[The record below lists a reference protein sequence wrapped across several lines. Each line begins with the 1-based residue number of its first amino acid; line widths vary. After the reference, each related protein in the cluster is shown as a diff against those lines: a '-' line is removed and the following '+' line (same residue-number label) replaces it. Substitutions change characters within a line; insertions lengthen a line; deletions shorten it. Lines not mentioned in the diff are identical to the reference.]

1 LQIPKSDVT
10 DALMCEYKYLCPF
23 GSTVKKA
30 MKYEVE
36 KIYVTVV
43 WCVAPCVL
51 AVVLI
56 GRCS

>member
-1 LQIPKSDVT
+1 
-10 DALMCEYKYLCPF
+10 MCGFKKLRPF
-23 GSTVKKA
+23 GSAVKKA
-30 MKYEVE
+30 MKNEFE
-36 KIYVTVV
+36 KIDVTVV